1 MSEEGLMFRDIEE
14 KPNNE
19 AAKPLWTPSNNNFR
33 FDFFP
38 EDLETHQE
46 ASSESPLPNTGLKIT
61 MNSPHHD
68 ATIDNVAAETSF
80 PKNENCITVS
90 EDSSSPLAQPAQSKA
105 KKKKKHGKKM
115 STVNA
120 EAPTAETSAIE
131 ASQAGKNTEM
141 SAEEEFKRQLD
152 WCVEQLQL
160 GMKSQKATTKQR
172 EDASH
177 ALKTLRSSKAPLV
190 KKRQVMR
197 ATAGDYR
204 KKMEDEQ
211 SKQFKLIQSE
221 LASAKLKVK
230 SESPKKSVF
239 HRRAEGKQEEN
250 RQQSEGQESE
260 NSFAFT
266 ASKEA
271 FRFNFL

>member
-1 MSEEGLMFRDIEE
+1 MSEESLMFREIEE

-38 EDLETHQE
+38 EDSQTQKE
-46 ASSESPLPNTGLKIT
+46 ASSQSPLPNTGLKIT
-61 MNSPHHD
+61 MNSQNPG
-68 ATIDNVAAETSF
+68 AIRDNVAAETSS
-80 PKNENCITVS
+80 PKDENGITVP
-90 EDSSSPLAQPAQSKA
+90 EDSSSLLAQSKA
-105 KKKKKHGKKM
+105 KKKKKRGKKM
-115 STVNA
+115 STANA
-120 EAPTAETSAIE
+120 EAPTETSAIE

-141 SAEEEFKRQLD
+141 SAEEEFKRQLH
-152 WCVEQLQL
+152 WCVEQLEL
-160 GMKSQKATTKQR
+160 GMKSQKATTTQK

-190 KKRQVMR
+190 KKRQMMR
-197 ATAGDYR
+197 AMAGDYR

-221 LASAKLKVK
+221 LASAQLKVK

-239 HRRAEGKQEEN
+239 HRRAEGKHEDY

>member
-1 MSEEGLMFRDIEE
+1 MSEERLMFRDIEE

-19 AAKPLWTPSNNNFR
+19 AAKSLWTPSNNNFR

-38 EDLETHQE
+38 KDLQTQQE
-46 ASSESPLPNTGLKIT
+46 ASSESLLPNTGLKIT
-61 MNSPHHD
+61 MNSPIPD

-80 PKNENCITVS
+80 PKNENGITVP

-105 KKKKKHGKKM
+105 KKKKKRGKKM

-120 EAPTAETSAIE
+120 EAPAETSAIE

-160 GMKSQKATTKQR
+160 GLKSQKATMKQR

-197 ATAGDYR
+197 AMAGDYR

-221 LASAKLKVK
+221 LASAQLKVK